1 MIEIGLINL
10 FVAKLHFIY
19 KFVLGVM
26 VIEMIDGE
34 PPYFNE
40 PPLQA
45 MRKIRDMPPPRL
57 KNPQRASPRLLG
69 FIDKMLIRDPSQR
82 ATAAELLHHPFLKT
96 AGSSSVLLPLI
107 QQIENSSQSNDN

>member
-1 MIEIGLINL
+1 ML
-10 FVAKLHFIY
+10 FILF
-19 KFVLGVM
+19 LGVM

-82 ATAAELLHHPFLKT
+82 ATAAELLHHPFLKI
-96 AGSSSVLLPLI
+96 AGPSSTVLLPLI
-107 QQIENSSQSNDN
+107 QQIESSASQSNHLHN

>member
-1 MIEIGLINL
+1 MVL
-10 FVAKLHFIY
+10 FFTIIS
-19 KFVLGVM
+19 GVM

-82 ATAAELLHHPFLKT
+82 ATAAELLHHPFVKM
-96 AGSSSVLLPLI
+96 AGPSSVLLPLI
-107 QQIENSSQSNDN
+107 QQIESSSTQSNHHN